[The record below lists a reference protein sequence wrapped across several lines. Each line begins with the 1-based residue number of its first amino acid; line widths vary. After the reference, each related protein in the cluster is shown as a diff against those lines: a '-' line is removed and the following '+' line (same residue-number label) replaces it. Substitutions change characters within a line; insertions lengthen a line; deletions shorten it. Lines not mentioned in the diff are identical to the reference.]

1 MRKQAHFK
9 KNSLTW
15 LISLAVMVV
24 LSAAVI
30 VGCVVLDYIQNGK
43 YRNPVEISFT
53 IADTKEIDISSTNA
67 GDYNVTEVKEAYD
80 ASGKVVA
87 YVVTGTAIG
96 YNTEVPI
103 EIEST
108 ISADGTILASIDVL
122 QQEETEYLGVRIKED
137 AFKNQFAARLLPVVP
152 LKSDE
157 TGSPIDLI
165 SGSTISS
172 NAVLEAVNNAQA
184 FVAENYAPADT
195 AAQ

>member
-15 LISLAVMVV
+15 LISLAIMIV
-24 LSAAVI
+24 LAAAVI
-30 VGCVVLDYIQNGK
+30 VGCIVLDNIQNGK

-67 GDYNVTEVKEAYD
+67 GDYNVTKVKEAYD

-108 ISADGTILASIDVL
+108 ISADGTVLALIDVL

-152 LKSDE
+152 STSNE
-157 TGSPIDLI
+157 TGSPIDMI
-165 SGSTISS
+165 ANSTISS
-172 NAVLEAVNNAQA
+172 QAVLDAVNNAQS
-184 FVAENYAPADT
+184 FIVDNYAPAEQ

>member
-1 MRKQAHFK
+1 MKKQAHFK

-15 LISLAVMVV
+15 LISLAIMIV

-30 VGCVVLDYIQNGK
+30 VGCIVLDNVQNGK

-53 IADTKEIDISSTNA
+53 VADTKEIDISATNA
-67 GDYNVTEVKEAYD
+67 ADYNISAVEEAYD

-96 YNTEVPI
+96 YNAEVPI
-103 EIEST
+103 KIAST
-108 ISADGTILASIDVL
+108 ISADGTVLASMDVL
-122 QQEETEYLGVRIKED
+122 EQEETEYLGVRIKED
-137 AFKNQFAARLLPVVP
+137 AFKNQFTARLLPVVSST
-152 LKSDE
+152 SDE

-165 SGSTISS
+165 AKSTISS

-184 FVAENYAPADT
+184 FVVENYVSSEA